1 MTDINL
7 KLEKWHF
14 APEFIP
20 LLHDNNTTKI
30 LYGSRN
36 STKSDIACFMKLQ
49 RCLTL
54 PYFKCLMVRK
64 FQSDVRKSLF
74 DTLESVS
81 KRIGVHHLF
90 DFKDHT
96 MEIICR
102 LNGNSFMPMGLY
114 EHAGKTGNAKSVLN
128 PTDAIVEEADQCTE
142 NEFEEMVLSLRG
154 SDNIEVTVIFNTN
167 VVDEEHWIFKRWF
180 PPRESFEKMDG
191 SHTYIKSKRKGTT
204 IMHSTYLMNPYVP
217 NAILEMFEE
226 QRIHAYE
233 RYMIQGLGL
242 IMTVKQSNMA
252 LKAFNRIEH
261 ISDKVQFNK
270 EALVYLSWDFNR
282 LPHHT
287 VGLWQ
292 FGGFEQ
298 RTNEYFWNL
307 VTEFCLP
314 DHSVKEVTQ
323 KIIEYLKHKGY
334 ATNRIVI
341 ICDYSGNTKKDHD
354 TTDFIAQIKTKLK
367 VANFDVTDRTVVNP
381 SVVTSLDFLND
392 IFNGYVKISKENPKH
407 AGATIKI
414 QINPTCGYHIADF
427 EKTKT
432 DTDGTI
438 LKTTATDTFLED
450 NIKVK
455 RTYQARGHAVDGSR
469 YMAVAVFKS
478 EYTNRNKNIT

>member
-1 MTDINL
+1 MTDINI

-20 LLHDNNTTKI
+20 LLHDKNTTKI

-36 STKSDIACFMKLQ
+36 STKSDIACFIALY

-64 FQSDVRKSLF
+64 FQSDVRESLY
-74 DTLESVS
+74 DTLKGVA
-81 KRIGVHHLF
+81 KRIGIDHLF
-90 DFKDHT
+90 EFKDHA
-96 MEIICR
+96 MQILCR
-102 LNGNSFMPMGLY
+102 ANGNSFMPMGLY

-142 NEFEEMVLSLRG
+142 NEVEEMIFSLRG
-154 SDNIEVTVIFNTN
+154 SNDIQVILIFNTH
-167 VVDEEHWIFKRWF
+167 VVDENHWIFKRWF
-180 PPRESFEKMDG
+180 PPRESFEKLDG
-191 SHTYIKSKRKGTT
+191 SHTYVKSTRRNTT

-217 NAILEMFEE
+217 QNILEMFED
-226 QRIHAYE
+226 QKRYSYE
-233 RYMIQGLGL
+233 RYQITGLGL
-242 IMTVKQSNMA
+242 IMTAKQSNMA
-252 LKAFNRIEH
+252 LKAFDRIKH
-261 ISDKVQFNK
+261 VSDKVQFNK

-292 FGGFEQ
+292 FGGFE
-298 RTNEYFWNL
+298 RGTNEYFWNL
-307 VTEFCLP
+307 VNEFCLP

-323 KIIEYLKHKGY
+323 KIIEYLKQKGY

-354 TTDFIAQIKTKLK
+354 TTDFVAQIKTKLK
-367 VANFDVTDRTVVNP
+367 GANFDVQDRTVVNP
-381 SVVTSLDFLND
+381 SVATSLDFLND
-392 IFNGYVKISKENPKH
+392 IFNGYVKVSKENSNH
-407 AGATIKI
+407 GGANIKI
-414 QINPTCGYHIADF
+414 QISPLCGYHIADF

-438 LKTTATDTFLED
+438 LKTTASDTFLED
-450 NIKVK
+450 GIKVK

-469 YMAVAVFKS
+469 YMAVTVFKS
-478 EYTNRNKNIT
+478 EYQNRNKL

>member
-20 LLHDNNTTKI
+20 LLHDTNTTKI

-36 STKSDIACFMKLQ
+36 STKSDIACFIKIM

-74 DTLESVS
+74 DTIESVC

-102 LNGNSFMPMGLY
+102 INGNSFMPMGLY

-191 SHTYIKSKRKGTT
+191 SHTYVKSKRKHTT

-217 NAILEMFEE
+217 QAILDMFEE
-226 QRIHAYE
+226 QRIHAPE

-252 LKAFNRIEH
+252 LKAFDRITH
-261 ISDKVQFNK
+261 VSDKAEFRK
-270 EALVYLSWDFNR
+270 DALVYLSWDFNR

-287 VGLWQ
+287 VGMWQ
-292 FGGFEQ
+292 FGGSDAYDF
-298 RTNEYFWNL
+298 NCDL
-307 VTEFCLP
+307 VNEFCLP
-314 DHSVKEVTQ
+314 DKSVKEVTAEIS
-323 KIIEYLKHKGY
+323 KWLKSKGY
-334 ATNRIVI
+334 ETKRIVI
-341 ICDYSGNTKKDHD
+341 VCDYSGNTKKDHD
-354 TTDFIAQIKTKLK
+354 SSDFIAKIKAEL
-367 VANFDVTDRTVVNP
+367 VRNGFEVTDNTVVNP

-392 IFNGYVKISKENPKH
+392 MFSGYVKVSKQNENH
-407 AGATIKI
+407 ANKTIRMRV
-414 QINPTCGYHIADF
+414 NPNCSYHIADF

-438 LKTTATDTFLED
+438 LKTTVTDTFIED

-469 YMAVAVFKS
+469 YMAVTVFKS
-478 EYTNRNKNIT
+478 EYSNRNK